1 MACHNYNTI
10 QIQDSEI
17 NVATIDTIM
26 SFYLAFL
33 YAGAIYYYKDRIL
46 CMAKFL
52 FELQQTN
59 KLAQKGVMKRF
70 TPKCIGVQETM
81 ESIRAKKTSKFEEL
95 RGKKDSEEYEKF
107 FLKYSPVDRAKE
119 KTNESKTNESKPKRS
134 KQTKKKSNKTTTE
147 KKSDMLKPF
156 GIKALF

>member
-1 MACHNYNTI
+1 
-10 QIQDSEI
+10 
-17 NVATIDTIM
+17 
-26 SFYLAFL
+26 
-33 YAGAIYYYKDRIL
+33 
-46 CMAKFL
+46 MAKFL

-95 RGKKDSEEYEKF
+95 RGKRDSEEYEKF
-107 FLKYSPVDRAKE
+107 FLKYSPVDQAKG
-119 KTNESKTNESKPKRS
+119 KTNESKTKRS
-134 KQTKKKSNKTTTE
+134 KQTKKKSKKTPTE

>member
-1 MACHNYNTI
+1 
-10 QIQDSEI
+10 
-17 NVATIDTIM
+17 M

-70 TPKCIGVQETM
+70 TPQCIGVQETM
-81 ESIRAKKTSKFEEL
+81 ESIRAKKASKYAEL
-95 RGKKDSEEYEKF
+95 RGKRESEEYEKF
-107 FLKYSPVDRAKE
+107 FLKYTPSDKD
-119 KTNESKTNESKPKRS
+119 KKKNNNSNPK
-134 KQTKKKSNKTTTE
+134 KATQTKKKSKKTK
-147 KKSDMLKPF
+147 KKSKMQQHD
-156 GIKALF
+156 

>member
-1 MACHNYNTI
+1 
-10 QIQDSEI
+10 
-17 NVATIDTIM
+17 
-26 SFYLAFL
+26 LAFL

-95 RGKKDSEEYEKF
+95 RGKRDSEEYEKF

-119 KTNESKTNESKPKRS
+119 KTNESKPKRS
-134 KQTKKKSNKTTTE
+134 KQTKKKSKKNTTE

>member
-10 QIQDSEI
+10 QIKDSDI

-46 CMAKFL
+46 CMAKYL
-52 FELQQTN
+52 FELEQKN
-59 KLAQKGVMKRF
+59 RLSQKGVLKRF
-70 TPKCIGVQETM
+70 VPKCIGVQRTM

-95 RGKKDSEEYEKF
+95 RGKKGSEEYEKF
-107 FLKYSPVDRAKE
+107 FLKYSPADNAKG
-119 KTNESKTNESKPKRS
+119 KTNESKSKRS
-134 KQTKKKSNKTTTE
+134 KQTKRSPRRLQPKKNPR
-147 KKSDMLKPF
+147 L
-156 GIKALF
+156 